1 MRLCMEEIDVSCEG
15 TRPIA
20 VHWRGGVYHVSSILD
35 HWTSRTSWWTSE
47 DGADDHRYYLLLE
60 TSTIVMEVF
69 RTRQGWMLSRLY
81 D

>member
-1 MRLCMEEIDVSCEG
+1 MEEIDVSCEG

-20 VHWRGGVYHVSSILD
+20 VYWRGGIYHVSSILD
-35 HWTSRTSWWTSE
+35 RWTSRTGWWTSE
-47 DGADDHRYYLLLE
+47 DGMDDHRYYLLLE

-69 RTRQGWMLSRLY
+69 RTRRGWMLSRLY